1 MTDWSSRIDV
11 PGRLT
16 CRHDQRLES
25 VIIALSI
32 QWAGRAHLIQPR
44 RRPFFVPH
52 EIMIWRVTM
61 SSKIPVV
68 EMAGPPCGLLQGGAA
83 RPAGVPV

>member
-1 MTDWSSRIDV
+1 
-11 PGRLT
+11 
-16 CRHDQRLES
+16 

-32 QWAGRAHLIQPR
+32 QWAGRAHLKQPR

-61 SSKIPVV
+61 SSMIPVV

-83 RPAGVPV
+83 RRAGVPV

>member
-1 MTDWSSRIDV
+1 
-11 PGRLT
+11 
-16 CRHDQRLES
+16 

-32 QWAGRAHLIQPR
+32 QWAGRAHLIQPW

-68 EMAGPPCGLLQGGAA
+68 EMAGHRVVCSRA
-83 RPAGVPV
+83 V